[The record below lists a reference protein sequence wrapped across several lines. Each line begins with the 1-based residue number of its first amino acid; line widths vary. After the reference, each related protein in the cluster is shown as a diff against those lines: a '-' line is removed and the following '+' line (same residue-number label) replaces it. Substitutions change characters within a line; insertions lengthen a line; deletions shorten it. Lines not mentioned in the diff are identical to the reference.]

1 MILGVLTW
9 IGFMIVALG
18 WALLFSA
25 TPVTELLAQLTGRS
39 APSLAHMANIAECAI
54 VTGLGLA
61 IVGALQTG
69 FGALHNFFDA
79 VLERTTRAVPRP
91 EPREA
96 QVKLQAS
103 EQSQPAVVTRQEPQL
118 GKRPKIIERG
128 RLKDRAYVLF
138 GDGSVEVETLLGLRR
153 FASLGEAYEFI
164 G

>member
-1 MILGVLTW
+1 MFGTLTW

-25 TPVTELLAQLTGRS
+25 APVIEILATLTGRS
-39 APSLAHMANIAECAI
+39 TGSLSHLANIAECAI

-69 FGALHNFFDA
+69 FGALHDFFNT
-79 VLERTTRAVPRP
+79 VLERTARTVPKRDGEEARVNIQANELSNAVPLKR
-91 EPREA
+91 
-96 QVKLQAS
+96 
-103 EQSQPAVVTRQEPQL
+103 EPQVGRQL
-118 GKRPKIIERG
+118 KIVERG
-128 RLKDRAYVLF
+128 RLKNRAYVLF